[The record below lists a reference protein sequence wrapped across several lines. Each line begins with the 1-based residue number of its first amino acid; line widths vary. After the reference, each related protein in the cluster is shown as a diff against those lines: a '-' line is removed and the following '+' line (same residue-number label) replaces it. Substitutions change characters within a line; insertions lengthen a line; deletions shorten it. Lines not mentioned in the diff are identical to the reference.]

1 MSAGMRLRR
10 LRMRC
15 WRRGTREMD
24 MILGPYA
31 DALAE
36 GREDCDLDALE
47 ALMEE
52 NDQDL
57 YLWIS
62 GAREASGDHAPMVGR
77 LRAFVSEGI
86 ARH

>member
-1 MSAGMRLRR
+1 MSDETRLRR

-15 WRRGTREMD
+15 WRRGTKEMD

-36 GREDCDLDALE
+36 GRESCDLDALE
-47 ALMEE
+47 ALIEE

-57 YLWIS
+57 YLWVS
-62 GAREASGDHAPMVGR
+62 GAREAPEAHAEMVGR
-77 LRAFVSEGI
+77 LRAFVSEGV
-86 ARH
+86 ARR